1 MKILNRQ
8 ISSKIILNILLV
20 VAIIG
25 MFFILLSVNRMNVVL
40 SADLGFDKDGVVT
53 LKTTKSSFVLPDNL
67 VFSSTLPGFNSERIV
82 NISSEYNTKAIEI
95 AHQLISDQYLDFFN
109 YDIIAEKP
117 SLFMDHDDGLLIY
130 INESAVKLLGI
141 DYIDDVPGTI
151 LTDDRNNKLIVCGV
165 VRDFENLNLTSNT
178 QAKIFQ
184 LSSGHLAYAFYSA
197 LEEQPWIKDMKVNI
211 KKLGFL
217 TFQERLKN
225 EHMIWED
232 VVYSAFLFINIFI
245 LLICLGHI
253 GIKYAYKKEV
263 DLFKILGVGIHVLTL
278 VISKTYIYLIAIIGL
293 VVGPIAFLIQKL
305 WLEVYVNRVN
315 FGLVDL
321 FIILSM
327 ALLTVYLVC
336 CPKRKL
342 VDQLKGRSI
351 QHNSI

>member
-1 MKILNRQ
+1 MRILNRQ
-8 ISSKIILNILLV
+8 ISSKIILNILL
-20 VAIIG
+20 AISMVG
-25 MFFILLSVNRMNVVL
+25 VFFILLSVNKMNMVL
-40 SADLGFDKDGVVT
+40 SADLGFNKDSVVT
-53 LKTTKSSFVLPDNL
+53 IKMTKSSFVLPDSL
-67 VFSSTLPGFNSERIV
+67 VFSSALPGFKSERITH
-82 NISSEYNTKAIEI
+82 IRSEYNTKGVKI
-95 AHQLISDQYLDFFN
+95 AHQLISDKYLDFFN
-109 YDIIAEKP
+109 YKVIAEKP
-117 SLFMDHDDGLLIY
+117 GLFMDHDNGLLVY
-130 INESAVKLLGI
+130 INESAVDLLGI
-141 DYIDDVPGTI
+141 SLIDDVPGTI
-151 LTDDRNNKLIVCGV
+151 LMDDKNNKLIVCGV
-165 VRDFENLNLTSNT
+165 VKDFENLNLTSDK

-184 LSSGHLAYAFYSA
+184 LSSGHLAYAFCSE
-197 LEEQPWIKDMKVNI
+197 LEEQFLVKEMNI
-211 KKLGFL
+211 DASQAGFL

-253 GIKYAYKKEV
+253 GIKYACKKEV
-263 DLFKILGVGIHVLTL
+263 ELFKILGVGIHVLTL

-293 VVGPIAFLIQKL
+293 VVGPIAFLIKKL
-305 WLEVYVNRVN
+305 WLEVYANRIN

-342 VDQLKGRSI
+342 FDQLKGRNI